1 MNIESEKEELLIG
14 AVLDFYRKNPG
25 YRMSQKEFM
34 GLICALCQQAMSD
47 I

>member
-1 MNIESEKEELLIG
+1 MNNKPEKEELLIG

-34 GLICALCQQAMSD
+34 GLICALCQQVMSD
-47 I
+47 V